1 MQRTQSWPERQTF
14 MWVGDGPVGV
24 STAALTEDQALALK
38 GVMER
43 WELVSL
49 DTGGLMTGNGGYRE
63 WRFESGVREN
73 PCTVLSQTGE
83 A

>member
-1 MQRTQSWPERQTF
+1 

-24 STAALTEDQALALK
+24 STAALMEDQALALK
-38 GVMER
+38 GIMER

-63 WRFESGVREN
+63 WRLSLGSGR
-73 PCTVLSQTGE
+73 THARS
-83 A
+83 